1 MSNEIRE
8 EIIDDN
14 PIILDTKL
22 SKNFTVIEDIFFKKY
37 ALVLN
42 KLEVEP
48 LKKEVP
54 LKDIR
59 LFNITKMVYEKDE
72 SSLYK
77 FATVLNS
84 VYHNKNTLITII
96 KSDESKTEFY
106 LGIKTET
113 PSTSSPATSIKILKN
128 AFKGQFPGSTVENL
142 NDDEIEKFVDS
153 ISQQPTTSVSSV
165 TCIPSNKNKNFI
177 DNKKYIQG
185 LEKLAQA
192 TQGEKYT
199 GIIIADPLGF
209 NNINKLKKY
218 YEDIYTELSQYL
230 GITFNHSES
239 KSITETIGTSKTKTS
254 STTKSTSKGEHESY
268 SESEMDSYSVGVGV
282 GFKVSEK
289 IPILNVSVN
298 SFYSK
303 GYGKTETHGK
313 SFTKNEG
320 ESKSEGTTNSESKSD
335 IMGNSQGFQYN
346 IQNKMVYNIL
356 EKIDKQ
362 IKRINEFEDIG
373 MWSSATYFIG
383 DSYSV
388 KIASSIYKSII
399 SGENSGVEISSINNW
414 NKNDVKNRDEIIKYI
429 KNFKHPKF
437 KYNHLGVEVIVDPCS
452 FVSSNEL
459 AICMGIP
466 RNSVRGFSVVEY
478 SRFAKEI
485 VKYDKYDKCDKYD
498 ESDESESN
506 KEIKLG
512 KVFDMGKCIDKSEV
526 KLDLESL
533 SMHTF
538 VTGTTGSGKSNTIY
552 KILENLDSENIKFMV
567 IEPAKG
573 EYKRI
578 FGNDRNVKVFGTNPN
593 VSELLKINPFK
604 FPEGIHIL
612 EHIDRIVEL
621 FNVCWPMYAAMPV
634 ILKEALINTYI
645 RCGWDLNTSKNYNID
660 SVEFPTFKDLI
671 EELNYVINSYEYS
684 SEVKGNYIGS
694 LTARIKSLTNGLNSQ
709 IFSNNEIDN
718 EVLFDSNVIIDLSRV
733 GSQETKSLIM
743 GVLIIR
749 LSEYRMTTKNTS
761 DANLKHITVLE
772 EAHNILKSSTY
783 SSTEGNNVLAK
794 SVEMLSNSIAEMR
807 TYGEGFIIVD
817 QSPGS
822 VDISAIRNTN
832 TKIIMR
838 LPEERDRKMAGKSLP
853 LKDDEINEISRLPKG
868 VALVYQN
875 DWVDPVLCK
884 IDKSKNKEK
893 EYVYKN
899 DIDISTKRK
908 MNTLLINF
916 ILNTGDK
923 IDVKEIEKAIDKFEG
938 KYITKMKLKSLL
950 KEYNQNNK
958 LFIWNK
964 ENDKLVLK
972 IILEILNLEDIVN
985 LKNLNNIIL
994 NNILSQKFERVSD
1007 ELLKKIKNVLKNN
1020 N

>member
-1 MSNEIRE
+1 MSNEIKE
-8 EIIDDN
+8 GIVDYNPTILEI
-14 PIILDTKL
+14 KL
-22 SKNFTVIEDIFFKKY
+22 EQNFTMIEDIFFKKY

-48 LKKEVP
+48 LKEEVD
-54 LKDIR
+54 LKGVR

-84 VYHNKNTLITII
+84 VYHNKNTIITII

-106 LGIKTET
+106 LGIKEEY
-113 PSTSSPATSIKILKN
+113 PGIKSPNTAIEILEKS
-128 AFKGQFPGSTVENL
+128 FKGQFPGSEVINL
-142 NDDEIEKFVDS
+142 ESNDIEKFVES
-153 ISQQPTTSVSSV
+153 IPQQPEISLSSV
-165 TCIPSNKNKNFI
+165 TCIPNNKNKNFI

-192 TQGEKYT
+192 TQGQKYI

-218 YEDIYTELSQYL
+218 YEDIYTELYQYL
-230 GITFNHSES
+230 NITFNHSES
-239 KSITETIGTSKTKTS
+239 KSITETIGTSKTS

-268 SESEMDSYSVGVGV
+268 SESEMDSYSVGIGV
-282 GFKVSEK
+282 EVPEDRNPVSK
-289 IPILNVSVN
+289 YLDVLVN
-298 SFYSK
+298 LLYSK
-303 GYGKTETHGK
+303 GYGKTKTHGK
-313 SFTKNEG
+313 SFTEG

-335 IMGNSQGFQYN
+335 MLGNSQGFQYTV
-346 IQNKMVYNIL
+346 QNKMLYNIL

-373 MWSSATYFIG
+373 MWNNATYFIG
-383 DSYSV
+383 DPYSV

-414 NKNDVKNRDEIIKYI
+414 NKNDGKNRDEIIKYI

-466 RNSVRGFSVVEY
+466 RNSVRGFPVVEY

-485 VKYDKYDKCDKYD
+485 VKYDKY
-498 ESDESESN
+498 ESN

-512 KVFDMGKCIDKSEV
+512 KVFDMGECIDKSEV

-552 KILENLDSENIKFMV
+552 KMLENLDSENIKFMV

-671 EELNYVINSYEYS
+671 DELNDVINSYEYS

-743 GVLIIR
+743 GILIIR
-749 LSEYRMTTKNTS
+749 LSEYRMTTKKTSNT
-761 DANLKHITVLE
+761 NLKHITVLE

-875 DWVDPVLCK
+875 DWVNPVLCK
-884 IDKSKNKEK
+884 IDKSENKEK

-899 DIDISTKRK
+899 DIYISTRRK

-916 ILNTGDK
+916 ILNTGNK
-923 IDVKEIEKAIDKFEG
+923 IDVKEIEKAIDNFEG
-938 KYITKMKLKSLL
+938 KYITKMKLKNLL

-964 ENDKLVLK
+964 ENDKSVLK
-972 IILEILNLEDIVN
+972 IILEILNLEDVVN
-985 LKNLNNIIL
+985 LKHLNNIIL
-994 NNILSQKFERVSD
+994 NNIISQKFERVSD
-1007 ELLKKIKNVLKNN
+1007 EVLKKIKNLLKNN
-1020 N
+1020 NQEV